1 MNLYQQLSYLLLFRG
16 YIILRCVCFFV
27 IFSHYQQGVT
37 VLYLYQQM
45 RRDYKIKFTDKS
57 KTNLWLYLDL
67 TKVNR
72 WNRLTSLYII
82 SYLHFL
88 KLIFWLSP
96 KLFCSSLKLGLV
108 WHKSRSPCFLPARFK
123 CIYTSFRNQNKCKPS
138 INANFHILKN
148 AYHSLFESHLQYGT
162 QLWGQKNNEI
172 ITFQTRQFKMAITW
186 KLTFPPADSQW
197 AIFEKSTKII

>member
-88 KLIFWLSP
+88 KLNNILTLPQTF
-96 KLFCSSLKLGLV
+96 LFITEAGFGLIQTM
-108 WHKSRSPCFLPARFK
+108 F
-123 CIYTSFRNQNKCKPS
+123 T
-138 INANFHILKN
+138 
-148 AYHSLFESHLQYGT
+148 LFFACQ
-162 QLWGQKNNEI
+162 I
-172 ITFQTRQFKMAITW
+172 
-186 KLTFPPADSQW
+186 
-197 AIFEKSTKII
+197 

>member
-88 KLIFWLSP
+88 KLNNILTLPQTF
-96 KLFCSSLKLGLV
+96 LFVTEAGFGL
-108 WHKSRSPCFLPARFK
+108 
-123 CIYTSFRNQNKCKPS
+123 
-138 INANFHILKN
+138 
-148 AYHSLFESHLQYGT
+148 T
-162 QLWGQKNNEI
+162 Q
-172 ITFQTRQFKMAITW
+172 ITFTLFFACQI
-186 KLTFPPADSQW
+186 
-197 AIFEKSTKII
+197 

>member
-1 MNLYQQLSYLLLFRG
+1 MKSSQGIATDVNICFINYEMIKTHIMKTNWWHSLSQNLLFS
-16 YIILRCVCFFV
+16 LN
-27 IFSHYQQGVT
+27 YQQGVT

-108 WHKSRSPCFLPARFK
+108 WHNVHLVFCLADLNASALVFEIKTNASRLSMQTFIYWKLHTIHFLNRI
-123 CIYTSFRNQNKCKPS
+123 CNMV
-138 INANFHILKN
+138 
-148 AYHSLFESHLQYGT
+148 T
-162 QLWGQKNNEI
+162 QLWGQKNNNIPE
-172 ITFQTRQFKMAITW
+172 TS
-186 KLTFPPADSQW
+186 KLCSQS
-197 AIFEKSTKII
+197 EK

>member
-96 KLFCSSLKLGLV
+96 KLFVRHWSWVWFDTNHVHLV
-108 WHKSRSPCFLPARFK
+108 FCLPDLNASTLSFEIKTNASRL
-123 CIYTSFRNQNKCKPS
+123 
-138 INANFHILKN
+138 
-148 AYHSLFESHLQYGT
+148 
-162 QLWGQKNNEI
+162 
-172 ITFQTRQFKMAITW
+172 
-186 KLTFPPADSQW
+186 
-197 AIFEKSTKII
+197 